1 MKDDSGG
8 RVLVALFLLL
18 VLFTGRVV
26 KLLLLVSQAIYEMV
40 TKQKRR

>member
-18 VLFTGRVV
+18 ALFAGQVV
-26 KLLLLVSQAIYEMV
+26 KLLLLIFQAIYEMV
-40 TKQKRR
+40 RSLKRR

>member
-1 MKDDSGG
+1 MKDDNGG

-18 VLFTGRVV
+18 VLFMGQGI

-40 TKQKRR
+40 TKWKRR

>member
-1 MKDDSGG
+1 MKDDNGG

-18 VLFTGRVV
+18 VLFVGQAV
-26 KLLLLVSQAIYEMV
+26 KLLLLIFQAAYEMV